1 MPKLITLSKMPSRRV
16 RPPES
21 ELPPWQPATSGR
33 RILEYLLRYRYLT
46 SDLVGLLHEEERG
59 RGRYQV
65 RQQLTKLWRYGLVE
79 RFFRPAD
86 WGSNQYV
93 YTVSVEGAR
102 LVVEPKHWP
111 DERRKIYNLAAVK
124 ADYEHALAVSLLQVL
139 WDLGSNSQAELF
151 TTVSSWQDKE
161 GTKSGTTNEF
171 IAKVDGKAL
180 RILPD
185 LTVLI
190 AHQRRDYYRPYFFEI
205 ERTHK
210 NYDRLRRRFLAYQ
223 YLLSPAGDRPVA
235 EVFQREVGIVPAR
248 GMVVFVGADRAHAD
262 RLRRL
267 ARTVV
272 PLSLEF
278 WFTSVDQLL
287 EEKDRRRADGS
298 IYLNRHGNPQR
309 HEVPITPNAF
319 FDGDLLVSLN
329 GKAGRLVI

>member
-1 MPKLITLSKMPSRRV
+1 MPKLITLSKMPSRRE
-16 RPPES
+16 RPPRED
-21 ELPPWQPATSGR
+21 LPPWQPGRSGR
-33 RILEYLLRYRYLT
+33 RILEYLLHYRYLT
-46 SDLVGLLHEEERG
+46 SELMGLLHEEEHG

-111 DERRKIYNLAAVK
+111 DERRKIYNLAAGK
-124 ADYEHALAVSLLQVL
+124 ADYEHALAVSLIQVL
-139 WDLGSNSQAELF
+139 WDLGARSQGGLF
-151 TTVSSWQDKE
+151 DTIASWQDKE
-161 GTKSGTTNEF
+161 GDKSGTTNEF
-171 IAKVDGKAL
+171 LAKVDGKIL

-190 AHQRRDYYRPYFFEI
+190 AHRRRNYFRPYFFEI

-223 YLLSPAGDRPVA
+223 YLLSSSGDLAVA
-235 EVFQREVGIVPAR
+235 SVFKREMGLTPER
-248 GMVVFVGADRAHAD
+248 GMVIFVGADRAHAE
-262 RLRRL
+262 RLRNL
-267 ARTVV
+267 SRTVV
-272 PLSLEF
+272 TAGLEF
-278 WFTSVDQLL
+278 WFTSVEQLL
-287 EEKDRRRADGS
+287 EETDRVKTDGTP
-298 IYLNRHGNPQR
+298 YLNRHGNPQR
-309 HEVPITPNAF
+309 QELPIKPADF
-319 FDGDLLVSLN
+319 FERDLLVSLS